1 MATYLY
7 RLGRFAFRRRAL
19 VLTMWLALLAVLG
32 VGAATLSGPTAESFS
47 IPGTEAQRA
56 QDLLAERFPQ
66 AGAGGAEARMV
77 FAAPPGE
84 KVTDPENRAAIEATV
99 ARLRGGAQ
107 VAAITD
113 PLRGTVNAA
122 GTVAYAQITYKVRA
136 DALTDAD
143 REALTGAAETGRS
156 AGLTVE
162 VGGDALRAP
171 AEQGIGEVIG
181 FLVAAVVLLITFGSL
196 VAAGLPLVTAII
208 GVAAAMAGIQIVSG
222 FVDLSS
228 NTPTL
233 ALMLGTAVA
242 IDYALFI
249 VSRYRH
255 EVAVGRPGI
264 EAAARAV
271 GTAGSAVTFAG
282 LTVIIA
288 LAALAVVNVPVLT
301 QMGLAAAAAVAVA
314 VLIALTLLP
323 ALLGFAGHRIT
334 GRRRRAAESGGHRP
348 HGPQSDGPTPRD
360 RESDGLTPRNP
371 ENGGLTPRNPENG
384 GLTPRNPENG
394 GLTRR
399 DPENGGR
406 ATAGRRWAELVTRRP
421 VLTLVGATAVLLV
434 IAIPGLGLRL
444 GLPGDNMDGPQTT
457 QHKAYDMLTEGFGP
471 GVNGPLLVVVDAG
484 RGADAKATAAEVTA
498 AVKSLPGVAKVGP
511 ATVNPA
517 GDTAILQVVP
527 TSAPD
532 SQETTD
538 LVHAIRGY
546 DDTVLVTGTTA
557 VNIDMSA
564 KLGAALGPYL
574 AVIVILAFLLLTLL
588 FRALL
593 VPLKAIAGFL
603 LSVAATFGAVVAVFQ
618 WGWLA
623 GPLGVEQTGPVVSLM
638 PVILIGIVFGLAMDY
653 EVFLVSRMREE
664 HVHGAAPT
672 EAVVNGF
679 SHSARVVTAAAIIM
693 ISVFSGFVLSPD
705 SMIKSIGF
713 ALAVAILLDA
723 FLVRMTIVPAAM
735 ALLGRRAW
743 ALPRWLDRIL
753 PDVDVEGDR
762 LRTDEDVPR
771 QDPELVGVS
780 G

>member
-32 VGAATLSGPTAESFS
+32 VGAATLSGPTSESFS
-47 IPGTEAQRA
+47 IPGTEAQQA
-56 QDLLAERFPQ
+56 QDLLADRFPQ
-66 AGAGGAEARMV
+66 AGAGGAEARVV
-77 FAAPPGE
+77 FAAPAGE
-84 KVTDPENRAAIEATV
+84 KLTDPENRAAIEATV
-99 ARLRGGAQ
+99 ARLRTGAR
-107 VAAITD
+107 VGAVTD
-113 PLRGTVNAA
+113 PLRSGVNPG
-122 GTVAYAQITYKVRA
+122 GTVAYAQVTYKVPA
-136 DALTDAD
+136 DALTEKD
-143 REALTGAAETGRS
+143 REALAGAAEAGRA

-162 VGGDALRAP
+162 TGGDALREP

-196 VAAGLPLVTAII
+196 VAAGLPLVTAIL
-208 GVAAAMAGIQIVSG
+208 GVGAAMAGIQIVSG

-255 EVAVGRPGI
+255 EVAVGRAGI
-264 EAAARAV
+264 EAAGRAV

-301 QMGLAAAAAVAVA
+301 QMGLAAVAAVAVA

-323 ALLGFAGHRIT
+323 ALLGFAGDRIT
-334 GRRRRAAESGGHRP
+334 GKRGRTREGSPGGSPGTAGDDRRGR
-348 HGPQSDGPTPRD
+348 T
-360 RESDGLTPRNP
+360 
-371 ENGGLTPRNPENG
+371 
-384 GLTPRNPENG
+384 
-394 GLTRR
+394 R
-399 DPENGGR
+399 DPEGGGVR
-406 ATAGRRWAELVTRRP
+406 PTAGRRWARLVTRRP
-421 VLTLVGATAVLLV
+421 VLTLLGATLALLV
-434 IAIPGLGLRL
+434 IAIPALDLRL
-444 GLPGDNMDGPQTT
+444 GLPGDNMAGPQTT
-457 QHKAYDMLTEGFGP
+457 QRKAYDMLTAGFGP
-471 GVNGPLLVVVDAG
+471 GFNGPLLVVVDAG
-484 RGADAKATAAEVTA
+484 PGADARAVAAEVSTA
-498 AVKSLPGVAKVGP
+498 VTGLPDVARVGP

-517 GDTAILQVVP
+517 GDTAILQVIP
-527 TSAPD
+527 RSAPD
-532 SQETTD
+532 SRETTD
-538 LVHAIRGY
+538 LVHAIRDQDEALRGEIF
-546 DDTVLVTGTTA
+546 VTGTTA

-588 FRALL
+588 FRAVL

-664 HVHGAAPT
+664 HVQGAAPGQ
-672 EAVVNGF
+672 AVVNGF
-679 SHSARVVTAAAIIM
+679 GHSARVVTAAAIIM
-693 ISVFSGFVLSPD
+693 ISVFAGFVLSPD

-713 ALAVAILLDA
+713 ALAAAILLDA
-723 FLVRMTIVPAAM
+723 FVVRMTIVPAAM

-762 LRTDEDVPR
+762 LRAEPDAPR
-771 QDPELVGVS
+771 PEAELVGADR
-780 G
+780 